1 MSKNVSEQTEEKYVE
16 AAKIKNDYIESL
28 KDQIQMLQ
36 EQLKGAQTQYETAL
50 NRLMS
55 MFEQTQRIIEG
66 SNN

>member
-1 MSKNVSEQTEEKYVE
+1 MSKTGPEATNDTYVE

-66 SNN
+66 SS